1 MFYKGSED
9 REKRLRFSI
18 RKVSFGAASVAVA
31 TLYLFMGSGV
41 VSAAEKDS
49 GDRGVHQV
57 EGPDSRSNSD
67 KIEHSQGDS
76 NKENLDHSDST
87 NVVKEK
93 ASSAEGIEGGA
104 TGAVTTSKDTNPVS
118 DRVQD
123 GTDSQEQS
131 VSDTTPSNSL
141 EDKPKK
147 RSRRDL
153 STSSEQTDDPDA
165 NQVFEA
171 PNENE
176 NVDGLLAK
184 LVNLSDTINNETKL
198 ANIDQ
203 VAADKN
209 IAPGTVQELNEFG
222 GWKAVRDLEGQGK
235 FAVARKTS
243 DGVFPIETVNT
254 VKLHEYTNRTWTLE
268 SVVDRGNE
276 HVLLLSEVR
285 TEKTKDQAVFD
296 ETKYREIGEPLTIAR
311 GLKGYNGI
319 EKTFK
324 AYSPTTGSTTKVS
337 FKTGYTGDID
347 GHKAKY
353 KVEVLGRTTK
363 NSNFTSLYSVTFD
376 PSVGKKDAN
385 MQVIA
390 ARDGNSQRFDTPR
403 GSTTPDTLNKKLA
416 DRLYSPNGRTGTF
429 TSKDIEIPVGYTE
442 YTVRI
447 SSADNTHL
455 GMGYQIP
462 WKHYALPIAGLEFSI
477 TQDTKKA
484 AKALLTKTYDKLKE
498 QLDDDT
504 KWSTPETKAVYEAK
518 LQKIKDALNSDT
530 STTASYKTVAEDA
543 VAQQKKLNEEVQIK
557 KKANDAVTAKL
568 TEKEQSIEDNG
579 HLSPTEK
586 SRAKEQAKEE
596 ARKANLA
603 ITGAGSQTAVTT
615 AQTTGEAE
623 VKKVNPVGK
632 EKAKKAI
639 QDELTKK
646 EAEIEGNDQLSPT
659 EKQEAK
665 EAAKAKAKAQTD
677 VIDQQ
682 PANADT
688 PEAAAQAQ
696 TAVTTAQTT
705 GEAEVKKVN
714 PVGKE
719 KAKKAIQDELTKKEA
734 EIEGNDQLSPTEKQ
748 EAKEAA
754 KAKAK
759 AQTDVIDQQ
768 PANADTPEAAAQA
781 QTAVSAA
788 LARAIDEINRINPIP
803 SPRHLLTTNNQ
814 PGNSGNVNT
823 TEPASPSDSGQA
835 NSGQDAPDSDSGS
848 TTTARSSVSPVTTTE
863 PGVNT
868 ANRADDTVRSATQG
882 QGTLDKSELSKQTQ
896 TLENLLRSLT
906 GVSDPITDSA
916 RLVLAEAQK
925 ALADDRLTEQGLRH
939 ILQTVKAAIASLESI
954 KESQSATKAGEQ
966 KVSEEAPEADKSVV
980 QTQISVGA
988 IVVSIL
994 VLLGLLFFLLARR
1007 NKESELEK
1015 LTKELSKLLKNLNLE
1030 TVDKDVLKKSQ
1041 EELQNAVSFLADEK
1055 GSEHTEEE
1063 LIENL
1068 KEILAKLKANA

>member
-696 TAVTTAQTT
+696 TAV
-705 GEAEVKKVN
+705 
-714 PVGKE
+714 
-719 KAKKAIQDELTKKEA
+719 
-734 EIEGNDQLSPTEKQ
+734 
-748 EAKEAA
+748 
-754 KAKAK
+754 
-759 AQTDVIDQQ
+759 
-768 PANADTPEAAAQA
+768 
-781 QTAVSAA
+781 SAA

>member
-76 NKENLDHSDST
+76 NQENLDHSDST

-93 ASSAEGIEGGA
+93 ASGAEGIEGEA
-104 TGAVTTSKDTNPVS
+104 TGAVTTSKDTNSVS

-123 GTDSQEQS
+123 GRDSQEQS

-153 STSSEQTDDPDA
+153 STSSEQTDDPAA

-184 LVNLSDTINNETKL
+184 LVNLSNTINNETKL
-198 ANIDQ
+198 ADIDK
-203 VAADKN
+203 VAATKG
-209 IAPGTVQELNEFG
+209 IAPGEVKELNEFG
-222 GWKAVRDLEGQGK
+222 GWKAVIDSDGQGK
-235 FAVARKTS
+235 FAVARKTAN
-243 DGVFPIETVNT
+243 GVFPIETVNT
-254 VKLHEYTNRTWTLE
+254 VKQNNYTNRTWTSE
-268 SVVDRGNE
+268 SVLDRGNE

-285 TEKTKDQAVFD
+285 TQATRTQKVFD
-296 ETKYREIGEPLTIAR
+296 KTEYKDNYEGNTIAR
-311 GLKGYNGI
+311 GLTGYNGI

-324 AYSPTTGSTTKVS
+324 AFSPTVGSTTKVS

-347 GHKAKY
+347 GSKAKY
-353 KVEVLGRTTK
+353 KVEVLGRTDE
-363 NSNFTSLYSVTFD
+363 TSTPVRLYSVTFD
-376 PSVGKKDAN
+376 PSRKNTTPDMK
-385 MQVIA
+385 VIA
-390 ARDGNSQRFDTPR
+390 ARDGNSSYIDTSR
-403 GSTTPDTLNKKLA
+403 GNTSTDTLNTKLA
-416 DRLYSPNGRTGTF
+416 ERGKSPNGTTGTF
-429 TSKDIEIPVGYTE
+429 TSKDIEIPPGYTE

-447 SSADNTHL
+447 SSADNTRL
-455 GMGYQIP
+455 GMGYQVP

-615 AQTTGEAE
+615 AQATGEAD
-623 VKKVNPVGK
+623 VQKVNPVGK
-632 EKAKKAI
+632 EKAKQAI
-639 QDELTKK
+639 QDELDAKLQAIDNNNK
-646 EAEIEGNDQLSPT
+646 LSQG
-659 EKQEAK
+659 EKDAAK
-665 EAAKAKAKAQTD
+665 EDAKAKAKAQTD
-677 VIDQQ
+677 AIDKQ
-682 PANADT
+682 PANA
-688 PEAAAQAQ
+688 
-696 TAVTTAQTT
+696 
-705 GEAEVKKVN
+705 N
-714 PVGKE
+714 
-719 KAKKAIQDELTKKEA
+719 
-734 EIEGNDQLSPTEKQ
+734 
-748 EAKEAA
+748 
-754 KAKAK
+754 
-759 AQTDVIDQQ
+759 
-768 PANADTPEAAAQA
+768 
-781 QTAVSAA
+781 
-788 LARAIDEINRINPIP
+788 
-803 SPRHLLTTNNQ
+803 
-814 PGNSGNVNT
+814 
-823 TEPASPSDSGQA
+823 
-835 NSGQDAPDSDSGS
+835 
-848 TTTARSSVSPVTTTE
+848 
-863 PGVNT
+863 
-868 ANRADDTVRSATQG
+868 
-882 QGTLDKSELSKQTQ
+882 
-896 TLENLLRSLT
+896 
-906 GVSDPITDSA
+906 
-916 RLVLAEAQK
+916 
-925 ALADDRLTEQGLRH
+925 
-939 ILQTVKAAIASLESI
+939 
-954 KESQSATKAGEQ
+954 
-966 KVSEEAPEADKSVV
+966 
-980 QTQISVGA
+980 
-988 IVVSIL
+988 
-994 VLLGLLFFLLARR
+994 
-1007 NKESELEK
+1007 
-1015 LTKELSKLLKNLNLE
+1015 
-1030 TVDKDVLKKSQ
+1030 
-1041 EELQNAVSFLADEK
+1041 
-1055 GSEHTEEE
+1055 
-1063 LIENL
+1063 
-1068 KEILAKLKANA
+1068 

>member
-1 MFYKGSED
+1 MFYKGNED

-41 VSAAEKDS
+41 VSAAEKDF

-67 KIEHSQGDS
+67 KIEHSQGNS
-76 NKENLDHSDST
+76 NQENLDHSDST
-87 NVVKEK
+87 NVVNEK

-147 RSRRDL
+147 RPRRDL
-153 STSSEQTDDPDA
+153 STSSEQTDDPAA

-198 ANIDQ
+198 ADIDK
-203 VAADKN
+203 VAATKG
-209 IAPGTVQELNEFG
+209 IAPGAVKELNEFG
-222 GWKAVRDLEGQGK
+222 GWKAVRDSAGHGK
-235 FAVARKTS
+235 FAVARKTAN
-243 DGVFPIETVNT
+243 GVFPIETVNT
-254 VKLHEYTNRTWTLE
+254 VKQNNHTNRTWTSE
-268 SVVDRGNE
+268 SVLDRGNE

-285 TEKTKDQAVFD
+285 TQATRTQEVFD
-296 ETKYREIGEPLTIAR
+296 KTEYKDNYEGKTIAR
-311 GLKGYNGI
+311 GLTGYNGI

-324 AYSPTTGSTTKVS
+324 AFSPTVGSTTKVS

-347 GHKAKY
+347 GSKAKY
-353 KVEVLGRTTK
+353 KVEVLGRTDET
-363 NSNFTSLYSVTFD
+363 STPVSLYSVTFD
-376 PSVGKKDAN
+376 PSRENTTLDMK
-385 MQVIA
+385 VIA
-390 ARDGNSQRFDTPR
+390 ARDGNSSYIDTSR
-403 GSTTPDTLNKKLA
+403 GSTSTDTLNTKLA
-416 DRLYSPNGRTGTF
+416 ERGKSPNGTTGTF
-429 TSKDIEIPVGYTE
+429 TSKDIEIPPGYTE

-447 SSADNTHL
+447 SSADNTRL
-455 GMGYQIP
+455 GMGYQVP
-462 WKHYALPIAGLEFSI
+462 WRHFALPVAGLEFSI
-477 TQDTKKA
+477 TQDTKKV
-484 AKALLTKTYDKLKE
+484 AKDLLTKVYTKLTE
-498 QLDDDT
+498 QQAEDT
-504 KWSTPETKAVYEAK
+504 KWSTPETKANYEAK
-518 LQKIKDALNSDT
+518 LQAIREALTSDA
-530 STTASYKTVAEDA
+530 STTDSYKTVAIGA
-543 VAQQKKLNEEVQIK
+543 VAQQKKLNEEEQIK
-557 KKANDAVTAKL
+557 KKAKDAVATKL

-665 EAAKAKAKAQTD
+665 EA
-677 VIDQQ
+677 
-682 PANADT
+682 
-688 PEAAAQAQ
+688 
-696 TAVTTAQTT
+696 
-705 GEAEVKKVN
+705 
-714 PVGKE
+714 
-719 KAKKAIQDELTKKEA
+719 
-734 EIEGNDQLSPTEKQ
+734 
-748 EAKEAA
+748 
-754 KAKAK
+754 AK